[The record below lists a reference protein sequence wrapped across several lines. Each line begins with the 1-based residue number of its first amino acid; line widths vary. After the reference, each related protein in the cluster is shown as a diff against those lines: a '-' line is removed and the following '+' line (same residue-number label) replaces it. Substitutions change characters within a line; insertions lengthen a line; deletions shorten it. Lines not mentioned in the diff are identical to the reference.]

1 MSSISKSRRIKF
13 LPSGEQI
20 TFIFIF
26 QIDKMN
32 NKISMTDEEIKEH
45 LKDPNY
51 SSRSLE
57 PWTLNP
63 AMRRKTHEFMQEV
76 IKKMMVNIL
85 SGYIH
90 AYLAPIQTTV

>member
-1 MSSISKSRRIKF
+1 
-13 LPSGEQI
+13 
-20 TFIFIF
+20 
-26 QIDKMN
+26 
-32 NKISMTDEEIKEH
+32 MTDEEIKEH

-63 AMRRKTHEFMQEV
+63 VMRRKTDELMQEV

-85 SGYIH
+85 SGYIL
-90 AYLAPIQTTV
+90 AYLAPIRMSLMGTLQKYRNFA

>member
-1 MSSISKSRRIKF
+1 
-13 LPSGEQI
+13 
-20 TFIFIF
+20 
-26 QIDKMN
+26 
-32 NKISMTDEEIKEH
+32 MTDEEIKEH

-63 AMRRKTHEFMQEV
+63 AMRRKTDELMREV

-85 SGYIH
+85 SGFIH
-90 AYLAPIQTTV
+90 AYLAPIQTAARKVSK

>member
-1 MSSISKSRRIKF
+1 
-13 LPSGEQI
+13 
-20 TFIFIF
+20 
-26 QIDKMN
+26 MN

-63 AMRRKTHEFMQEV
+63 AMRRKAHEFMQEV

>member
-1 MSSISKSRRIKF
+1 
-13 LPSGEQI
+13 
-20 TFIFIF
+20 
-26 QIDKMN
+26 MN

-63 AMRRKTHEFMQEV
+63 AMRRKTDELMQEV
-76 IKKMMVNIL
+76 IRKMMVNIL
-85 SGYIH
+85 SGHIL
-90 AYLAPIQTTV
+90 AYLAPIQTSLMGTLQKYRNFA